1 MMDRSQLVASVLPLA
16 HWIVNRWS
24 KHHPELRDEFTQE
37 AGLAVLIAA
46 GKFDHSRPDA
56 NWPGFASTRIKWA
69 LLAFLSK
76 QAERQR
82 RYPEAK
88 PIVAEDDELHQA
100 VESLGVDPDP
110 TQDPARAA
118 VAARAR
124 AAVAALPP
132 RQRQVVK
139 ARYLEVPG
147 RTLEAVG
154 GELGV
159 TRERVRQIEVGAFEK
174 LRTTLREER
183 VT

>member
-46 GKFDHSRPDA
+46 VKYDPARHNAS
-56 NWPGFASTRIKWA
+56 WPGFAAQSVRWA
-69 LLAFLSK
+69 LSRYLQKL
-76 QAERQR
+76 AERR
-82 RYPEAK
+82 RRFPEAR
-88 PIVAEDDELHQA
+88 PVVDDDGEKTNA
-100 VESLGVDPDP
+100 VEYVGGDPDP

-174 LRTTLREER
+174 LRTMLGGER